1 MKEPISIK
9 EILAIV
15 IRRGKAVIGAA
26 LVLAIALGGYQGM
39 NTLKKV
45 KAPTNTPELVA
56 QRNEAARAETDAQT
70 VMANDNIATAKHR
83 IEMAREYLA
92 ESPLMQLDPYDKYES
107 HVVLSVGGL
116 DESEYVR
123 AYQDTLGTPVDYVV
137 AKILQQYELY
147 YNKLDMSSIFA
158 GTAYGD
164 VQEKYIRE
172 LVVVERSQGSTL
184 VITASA
190 DSAENAEVLC
200 QGVAQAI
207 LDAQDTM
214 IEATFTHELVKI
226 SEATKQM
233 VDYNLDREQIK
244 AMEKLD
250 EYNVELEK
258 YRTELKKIKTP
269 TPETLVTM
277 ADAVKDA
284 LVGAVLGGL
293 VGFVLACGT
302 VWMVYIV
309 RDGVETSRQAEAILG
324 APYLGSAAG
333 KKGIFDRLADRFV
346 GERCWKDPRM
356 AADYIAENLIA
367 RLPEQVSVAL
377 LSTADIQEDTALMP
391 QVLEALRAR
400 GCTVRFAA
408 LAEQNPAAVSAL
420 RECGYLVM
428 AERLGKSSRSAM
440 VSLRQQA
447 AQLDAVLV
455 GFITL

>member
-428 AERLGKSSRSAM
+428 AEQLGMSSRSAM